1 MSCDIANYAGPCV
14 PVAKAT
20 VHMPKRINHLYE
32 QMCTPEAL
40 YAAYLCG
47 RRGKRTSLS
56 VCNFERNAGAELHKL
71 LQELQNG
78 SYTPKPYRRFWV
90 YEPKPRIIAAPAFRD
105 VVVQHAIY
113 ALIYPIFDKTFVH
126 DSYGCRKEKGTHRA
140 ADRAQRYLRQ
150 CDPDDYLL
158 QLDIKKF
165 YYSIDRSILMQLMRD
180 KIKDERMLKLLEMFV
195 ADEGDKGVPIG
206 NLLSQLFALIYLNKL
221 DHFVKR
227 DLKIKRYVR
236 YVDDFVIFGL
246 GKDEALTLRDTIT
259 GWLQENLK
267 LELSRWTIQP
277 IKSGLNF
284 VGFRT
289 WQQTRMV
296 RRHSLHNFGRALRAG
311 KLDSLISIMGNAK
324 RSASYIHFR
333 QRILSEAPELLSQL
347 PSGVRDDLLQIHKN
361 C

>member
-1 MSCDIANYAGPCV
+1 
-14 PVAKAT
+14 
-20 VHMPKRINHLYE
+20 MPKRINHLYE

-47 RRGKRTSLS
+47 RRGKRASLS
-56 VCNFERNAGAELHKL
+56 VGRFEQNAGAELHKL
-71 LQELQNG
+71 LLELQGG

-113 ALIYPIFDKTFVH
+113 ALIYPIFDKTFIH

-140 ADRAQRYLRQ
+140 ADQAQRYLRQ
-150 CDPDDYLL
+150 CAPDDYLL
-158 QLDIKKF
+158 QLDIRKF
-165 YYSIDRSILMQLMRD
+165 YYTIDRSILMQLMRD
-180 KIKDERMLKLLEMFV
+180 KIKDKRMLELIKLFV
-195 ADEGDKGVPIG
+195 NDEGDRGIPIG

-227 DLKIKRYVR
+227 ELKIKRYVR
-236 YVDDFVIFGL
+236 YVDDFVVFGL
-246 GKDEALTLRDTIT
+246 AKDEALVLRDTIT
-259 GWLQENLK
+259 KWLQENLK
-267 LELSRWTIQP
+267 LELSRWTIQR
-277 IKSGLNF
+277 IKRGLNF

-296 RRHSLHNFGRALRAG
+296 RKHSLHNFGKALRASN
-311 KLDSLISIMGNAK
+311 LSSLISIIGNAK
-324 RSASYIHFR
+324 RSASYNHFR
-333 QRILSEAPELLSQL
+333 QRILSEAPQLLLQL
-347 PSGVRDDLLQIHKN
+347 PAGVRNDLLQIHKN